1 MNKKIIGLIGAAVL
15 VMALPLQGL
24 AAADAAANLQSV
36 EGGAKV
42 SLDLQHTGAG
52 EGVNALQMSFTLSPV
67 VGSLDKADVSFVFDE
82 DLPGTVKTYRY
93 NQSTNVLTVYV
104 AGANGAL
111 FENDKADLGSIQ
123 VEAAKGEYLEVS
135 ITTGLPNQEEGSSA
149 EMVSGLTL
157 LRASSSAQKLTMQAE
172 TLAVNAGE
180 LSPAPEPT
188 QRPEA
193 TEAPEATQQPQATEK
208 PQATEQ
214 PQATEKPAATQKPS
228 GGSTGGSQNGS
239 NQNNTAAATAQPGT
253 AASSKAPG
261 ASASQSAVSEA
272 ASEESQAQSESASSE
287 AESQAAES
295 ESQAQSQSTAS
306 QTQKSKVSVLPVVIG
321 VAVVAAAAVAGV
333 VIWRR
338 GRD

>member
-172 TLAVNAGE
+172 TLAVNVGE

-193 TEAPEATQQPQATEK
+193 TETPEATQQPQATEK
-208 PQATEQ
+208 PQAS
-214 PQATEKPAATQKPS
+214 EKPEATQKPS

-239 NQNNTAAATAQPGT
+239 TQNNTAAATAQPGT

-272 ASEESQAQSESASSE
+272 ASEESQAQSESASRE

-306 QTQKSKVSVLPVVIG
+306 QTQKSKMSVLPVVIG

>member
-15 VMALPLQGL
+15 VMTLPLQGL

-123 VEAAKGEYLEVS
+123 VEAAEGEYLEVS

-172 TLAVNAGE
+172 TLAVNVGE

-188 QRPEA
+188 QQPEA
-193 TEAPEATQQPQATEK
+193 TETPEATQQPQATEK
-208 PQATEQ
+208 PQAS
-214 PQATEKPAATQKPS
+214 EKPEATQKPS

-239 NQNNTAAATAQPGT
+239 TQNNTAAATAQPGT

>member
-93 NQSTNVLTVYV
+93 NQNTNVLTVYV

-172 TLAVNAGE
+172 TLAVNVGE

-188 QRPEA
+188 QQPEA

-214 PQATEKPAATQKPS
+214 PQATEKPEATQKPS
-228 GGSTGGSQNGS
+228 GGSQNGS
-239 NQNNTAAATAQPGT
+239 TQNNNAAATAQPGT
-253 AASSKAPG
+253 AASSKAPS

>member
-93 NQSTNVLTVYV
+93 NQNTNVLTVYV

-172 TLAVNAGE
+172 TLAVNVGE

-193 TEAPEATQQPQATEK
+193 TETPEATQQPQATEK
-208 PQATEQ
+208 PQAS
-214 PQATEKPAATQKPS
+214 EKPEATQKPS

-239 NQNNTAAATAQPGT
+239 TQNNNAAATAQPGT

-272 ASEESQAQSESASSE
+272 ASEESQAQSESASRE

-306 QTQKSKVSVLPVVIG
+306 QTQKSKMSVLPVVIG

>member
-93 NQSTNVLTVYV
+93 NQNTNVLTVYV

-123 VEAAKGEYLEVS
+123 VEAAEGEYLEVS

-172 TLAVNAGE
+172 TLAVNVGE

-188 QRPEA
+188 QQPEA
-193 TEAPEATQQPQATEK
+193 TEPPEATQQPQATEK
-208 PQATEQ
+208 PQAS
-214 PQATEKPAATQKPS
+214 EKPEAAQKPS

-239 NQNNTAAATAQPGT
+239 TQNNNAAATAQPGT

>member
-93 NQSTNVLTVYV
+93 NQNTNVLTVYV

-123 VEAAKGEYLEVS
+123 VEAAEGEYLEVS

-193 TEAPEATQQPQATEK
+193 TEAPEATQQPQVTEK
-208 PQATEQ
+208 PQAS
-214 PQATEKPAATQKPS
+214 EKPEATQKPS

-239 NQNNTAAATAQPGT
+239 TQNNTAAATAQPGT

>member
-24 AAADAAANLQSV
+24 ASADAAANLQSV

-93 NQSTNVLTVYV
+93 NQNTNVLTVYV

-172 TLAVNAGE
+172 TLAVNVGE

-188 QRPEA
+188 QQPEA

-214 PQATEKPAATQKPS
+214 PQATEKPEATQKPS
-228 GGSTGGSQNGS
+228 GGSQNGS
-239 NQNNTAAATAQPGT
+239 TQNNNAAATAQPGT
-253 AASSKAPG
+253 SASSKAPS

-306 QTQKSKVSVLPVVIG
+306 QTQKYKVSVLPVVIG

>member
-123 VEAAKGEYLEVS
+123 VEAAEGEYLEVS

-172 TLAVNAGE
+172 TLAVNVGE

-188 QRPEA
+188 QQPEA
-193 TEAPEATQQPQATEK
+193 TETPEATQQPQATEK
-208 PQATEQ
+208 PQAS
-214 PQATEKPAATQKPS
+214 EKPEATQKPS

-239 NQNNTAAATAQPGT
+239 TQNNTAAATAQPGT

>member
-93 NQSTNVLTVYV
+93 NQNTNVLTVYV

-172 TLAVNAGE
+172 TLAVNVGE

-188 QRPEA
+188 QQPEA

-214 PQATEKPAATQKPS
+214 PQATEKPEATQKPS
-228 GGSTGGSQNGS
+228 GGSQNGS
-239 NQNNTAAATAQPGT
+239 TQNNNAAATAQPGT
-253 AASSKAPG
+253 SASSKAPS

>member
-93 NQSTNVLTVYV
+93 NQNTNVLTVYV

-123 VEAAKGEYLEVS
+123 VEAAEGEYLEVS

-172 TLAVNAGE
+172 TLAVNVGE

-193 TEAPEATQQPQATEK
+193 TETPEATQQPQATEK
-208 PQATEQ
+208 PQAS
-214 PQATEKPAATQKPS
+214 EKPEATQKPS

-239 NQNNTAAATAQPGT
+239 TQNNNAAATAQPGT

>member
-93 NQSTNVLTVYV
+93 NQNTNVLTVYV

-172 TLAVNAGE
+172 TVAVNVGE

-188 QRPEA
+188 QQPEV

-214 PQATEKPAATQKPS
+214 PQATEKPEATQKPS
-228 GGSTGGSQNGS
+228 GGSQNGS
-239 NQNNTAAATAQPGT
+239 TQNNNAAATAQPGT
-253 AASSKAPG
+253 AASSKAPS

>member
-1 MNKKIIGLIGAAVL
+1 MHKKIIGLIGAAVL

-93 NQSTNVLTVYV
+93 NQNTNVLTVYV

-172 TLAVNAGE
+172 TLAVNVGE

-188 QRPEA
+188 QQPEA
-193 TEAPEATQQPQATEK
+193 TETPEATQQPQATEK
-208 PQATEQ
+208 PQAS
-214 PQATEKPAATQKPS
+214 EKPEATQKPS

-239 NQNNTAAATAQPGT
+239 TQNNNAAATAQPGT

>member
-93 NQSTNVLTVYV
+93 NQNTNVLTVYV

-111 FENDKADLGSIQ
+111 FENEKADLGSIQ
-123 VEAAKGEYLEVS
+123 VEAAEGEYLEVS

-172 TLAVNAGE
+172 TLAVNVGE

-188 QRPEA
+188 QQPEA
-193 TEAPEATQQPQATEK
+193 TEPPEATQQPQATEK
-208 PQATEQ
+208 PQAS
-214 PQATEKPAATQKPS
+214 EKPEAAQKPS

-239 NQNNTAAATAQPGT
+239 TQNNNAAATAQPGT

>member
-67 VGSLDKADVSFVFDE
+67 VGSLDKADVSFVFNE

-93 NQSTNVLTVYV
+93 NQNTNVLTVYV

-123 VEAAKGEYLEVS
+123 VEAAEGEYLEVS

-172 TLAVNAGE
+172 TLAVNVGE

-188 QRPEA
+188 QQPEA
-193 TEAPEATQQPQATEK
+193 TEPPEATQQPQATEK
-208 PQATEQ
+208 PQAS
-214 PQATEKPAATQKPS
+214 EKPEAAQKPS

-239 NQNNTAAATAQPGT
+239 TQNNNAAATAQPGT

>member
-93 NQSTNVLTVYV
+93 NQNTNVLTVYV

-111 FENDKADLGSIQ
+111 FENDKANLGSIQ
-123 VEAAKGEYLEVS
+123 VEAAEGEYLEVS
-135 ITTGLPNQEEGSSA
+135 ITTGLANQEEGSSA

-172 TLAVNAGE
+172 TLAVNVGE

-188 QRPEA
+188 QQPEA
-193 TEAPEATQQPQATEK
+193 TETPEATQQPQATEK
-208 PQATEQ
+208 PQAS
-214 PQATEKPAATQKPS
+214 EKPEATQKPS

-239 NQNNTAAATAQPGT
+239 TQNNTAAATAQPGT

>member
-93 NQSTNVLTVYV
+93 NQNTNVLTVYV

-172 TLAVNAGE
+172 TLAVNVGE

-193 TEAPEATQQPQATEK
+193 TETPEATQQPQATEK
-208 PQATEQ
+208 PQAS
-214 PQATEKPAATQKPS
+214 EKPEATQKPS

-239 NQNNTAAATAQPGT
+239 TQNNNAAATAQPGT

>member
-123 VEAAKGEYLEVS
+123 VEAAEGEYLEVS
-135 ITTGLPNQEEGSSA
+135 ITTGLPNQ
-149 EMVSGLTL
+149 
-157 LRASSSAQKLTMQAE
+157 
-172 TLAVNAGE
+172 
-180 LSPAPEPT
+180 
-188 QRPEA
+188 
-193 TEAPEATQQPQATEK
+193 
-208 PQATEQ
+208 
-214 PQATEKPAATQKPS
+214 
-228 GGSTGGSQNGS
+228 
-239 NQNNTAAATAQPGT
+239 
-253 AASSKAPG
+253 
-261 ASASQSAVSEA
+261 
-272 ASEESQAQSESASSE
+272 
-287 AESQAAES
+287 
-295 ESQAQSQSTAS
+295 
-306 QTQKSKVSVLPVVIG
+306 
-321 VAVVAAAAVAGV
+321 
-333 VIWRR
+333 
-338 GRD
+338 

>member
-93 NQSTNVLTVYV
+93 NQNTKVLTVYV

-172 TLAVNAGE
+172 TLAVNVGE

-188 QRPEA
+188 QQPEA

-214 PQATEKPAATQKPS
+214 PQATEKPEATQKPS
-228 GGSTGGSQNGS
+228 GGSQNGS
-239 NQNNTAAATAQPGT
+239 TQNNNAAATAQPGT
-253 AASSKAPG
+253 SASSKAPS

>member
-123 VEAAKGEYLEVS
+123 VEAAEGEYLEVS

-172 TLAVNAGE
+172 TLAVNVGE

-188 QRPEA
+188 QQPEA
-193 TEAPEATQQPQATEK
+193 TETPEATQQPQATEK
-208 PQATEQ
+208 PQAS
-214 PQATEKPAATQKPS
+214 EKPEATQKPS

-239 NQNNTAAATAQPGT
+239 TQNNNAAATAQPGT

>member
-93 NQSTNVLTVYV
+93 NQNTNVLTVYV

-172 TLAVNAGE
+172 TLAVNVGE

-188 QRPEA
+188 QQPEA

-208 PQATEQ
+208 PQAS
-214 PQATEKPAATQKPS
+214 EKPEATQKPS

-239 NQNNTAAATAQPGT
+239 TQNNNAAATAQPGT
-253 AASSKAPG
+253 SASSKAPS

-306 QTQKSKVSVLPVVIG
+306 QTQKSKVSVLPVVVG

>member
-93 NQSTNVLTVYV
+93 NQNTNVLTVYV

-123 VEAAKGEYLEVS
+123 VEAAEGEYLEVS

-172 TLAVNAGE
+172 TLAVNVGE

-193 TEAPEATQQPQATEK
+193 TEPPEATQQPQATEK
-208 PQATEQ
+208 PQAS
-214 PQATEKPAATQKPS
+214 EKPEATQKPS

-239 NQNNTAAATAQPGT
+239 TQNNNAAATAQPGT

>member
-93 NQSTNVLTVYV
+93 NQNTNVLTVYV

-111 FENDKADLGSIQ
+111 FENDKANLGSIQ
-123 VEAAKGEYLEVS
+123 VEAAEGAYLEVS

-149 EMVSGLTL
+149 EMVGGLTL

-172 TLAVNAGE
+172 TLAVNVGE

-188 QRPEA
+188 QQPEA

-208 PQATEQ
+208 PQAS
-214 PQATEKPAATQKPS
+214 EKPEATQKPS

-239 NQNNTAAATAQPGT
+239 TQNNNAAATAQPGT

-272 ASEESQAQSESASSE
+272 ASEESQAQNESASSE

-295 ESQAQSQSTAS
+295 ASQAQSQSTAS
-306 QTQKSKVSVLPVVIG
+306 QPQKSKVSVLPVVVG

>member
-93 NQSTNVLTVYV
+93 NQNTNVLTVYV

-123 VEAAKGEYLEVS
+123 VEAAEGEYLEVS

-172 TLAVNAGE
+172 TLAVNVGE

-188 QRPEA
+188 QQPEA

-214 PQATEKPAATQKPS
+214 PQATEKPEATQKPS
-228 GGSTGGSQNGS
+228 GGSQNGS
-239 NQNNTAAATAQPGT
+239 TQNNNAAATAQPGT
-253 AASSKAPG
+253 SASSKAPS

>member
-82 DLPGTVKTYRY
+82 DLPGTVKIYRY

-123 VEAAKGEYLEVS
+123 VEAAEGEYLEVS

-157 LRASSSAQKLTMQAE
+157 LQASSSAQKLTMQAE

-188 QRPEA
+188 QQPEA
-193 TEAPEATQQPQATEK
+193 TEPPEATQQPQATEK
-208 PQATEQ
+208 PQAS
-214 PQATEKPAATQKPS
+214 EKPEAAQKPS

-239 NQNNTAAATAQPGT
+239 TQNNNAAATAQPGT

>member
-15 VMALPLQGL
+15 VMTLPLQGL

-123 VEAAKGEYLEVS
+123 VEAAEGEYLEVS

-172 TLAVNAGE
+172 TLAVNVGE

-188 QRPEA
+188 QQPEA
-193 TEAPEATQQPQATEK
+193 TETPEATQQPQATEK
-208 PQATEQ
+208 PQAS
-214 PQATEKPAATQKPS
+214 EKPEATQKPS

-239 NQNNTAAATAQPGT
+239 TQNNNAAATAQPGT

-272 ASEESQAQSESASSE
+272 ASEESQAQSESASRE

>member
-15 VMALPLQGL
+15 VMTLPLQGL

-93 NQSTNVLTVYV
+93 NQNTNVLTVYV

-172 TLAVNAGE
+172 TVAVNAGE

-188 QRPEA
+188 QQPEA
-193 TEAPEATQQPQATEK
+193 TETPEATQQPQATEK
-208 PQATEQ
+208 PQAS
-214 PQATEKPAATQKPS
+214 EKPEATQKPS
-228 GGSTGGSQNGS
+228 GGSQNGS
-239 NQNNTAAATAQPGT
+239 TQNNNAAATAQPGT
-253 AASSKAPG
+253 AASSKAPS

-295 ESQAQSQSTAS
+295 ESQSTAS